1 MVASTGTSDSA
12 SLEDSNFS
20 HDELLADDEL
30 GAVLTGEGKDISA
43 HIRMIR
49 LKHSL
54 SDWWQDPTA
63 LPSFMKWLSE
73 NTRIRADVKFKGGS
87 LRLTEPEIQDAPLVF
102 MTGHDKDKTVGR
114 SLDKDGPLSDGFTAE
129 ERAALRKYIIDRG
142 GMLFFD
148 DCGFNGLFAQQVA
161 VELGKVFPEYP
172 LKDIPHN
179 HEISIG

>member
-30 GAVLTGEGKDISA
+30 GAVLTGEGMDISA

-73 NTRIRADVKFKGGS
+73 NTRVRADMKFKGGIAS
-87 LRLTEPEIQDAPLVF
+87 
-102 MTGHDKDKTVGR
+102 
-114 SLDKDGPLSDGFTAE
+114 
-129 ERAALRKYIIDRG
+129 IDRAG
-142 GMLFFD
+142 YSGRPANLHD
-148 DCGFNGLFAQQVA
+148 RARQGYNRGAR
-161 VELGKVFPEYP
+161 LG
-172 LKDIPHN
+172 
-179 HEISIG
+179 